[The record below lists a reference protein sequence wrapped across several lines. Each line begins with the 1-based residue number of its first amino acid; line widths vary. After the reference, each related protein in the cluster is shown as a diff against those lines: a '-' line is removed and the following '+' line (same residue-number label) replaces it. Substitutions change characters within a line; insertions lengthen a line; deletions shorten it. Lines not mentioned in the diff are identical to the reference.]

1 MASSKQIIPRLW
13 LGVILAVLVVAA
25 VSVVFMTRMRA
36 SAGESAIGPDTVVYR
51 YRFGGE
57 VITHYLSGVATVTE
71 YRRPDVVDAVVF
83 NLKNGDDYVLN
94 SNLLVE
100 YSLSPDSTIEK
111 RQALNKLYYRY
122 DPYLQGEK
130 QGWHKEWV
138 DAEYMK
144 WVGRLP
150 TDAEWLEMLNELTRG
165 VEHHQ
170 MERWIQYSPPA
181 ILHFIES
188 VFQETAGRVPTEA
201 EIKPFYD
208 RLLAGEEYEQISK
221 DMYAGLAP

>member
-1 MASSKQIIPRLW
+1 MASSKLTIPRLW
-13 LGVILAVLVVAA
+13 WGVILVILVVAA
-25 VSVVFMTRMRA
+25 VSVVFMTRMKA
-36 SAGESAIGPDTVVYR
+36 AAGESAIGPDTVVYR

-57 VITHYLSGVATVTE
+57 VISHYLSGVATVTE

-83 NLKNGDDYVLN
+83 NLKDGNDYVLN
-94 SNLLVE
+94 ADLLVD
-100 YSLSPDSTIEK
+100 YRLSADTTIEK
-111 RQALNKLYYRY
+111 LQALNKLFYRY

-150 TDAEWLEMLNELTRG
+150 TDAEWLEILNELTRG

-181 ILHFIES
+181 ILHFIETEFS
-188 VFQETAGRVPTEA
+188 EAAGRAPTEA

-208 RLLAGEEYEQISK
+208 RLLAGENYDEISK
-221 DMYAGLAP
+221 DMHAGLVR